1 MLAAAVAA
9 AAPPAPP
16 AHLALPPAPPGC
28 AGLEA
33 EGERCR
39 IGLRLASCPAGTCLE
54 FDKPWFAA
62 IINIQCEPHDALAQT
77 EHRGVCLQPS
87 SDMLRYVTPYEYTG
101 IGVVLS
107 TEGQAQ
113 KADPSM
119 PFSNAPPTDALHY
132 FSTAFNTTV
141 QLRRPH
147 TLVWKSS
154 VDLYW
159 INATYDDG
167 VRL

>member
-1 MLAAAVAA
+1 MLTAAVAA

-16 AHLALPPAPPGC
+16 AYLALPPAPPRC

-39 IGLRLASCPAGTCLE
+39 IGLHLASCLAGTCLE

-62 IINIQCEPHDALAQT
+62 IINIQCEFHGVLAQT
-77 EHRGVCLQPS
+77 EHREACLQPS

-141 QLRRPH
+141 RLRRPH